1 MNIKAKYVLKQE
13 LVSISHSV
21 CYQLEW

>member
-1 MNIKAKYVLKQE
+1 MNTKAKYVLKQE